1 MLRFLSLLSIII
13 IIDFRLYAQHGY
25 SKDVIKFSHNIKG
38 GSARLQAIGGGS
50 VSLGGDVS
58 SISQNPAG
66 LGFVNRKL
74 FSLSYGFMG
83 NNSTSNYLGETLNIN
98 KNFNDVENI
107 SVILPI
113 KKRNNYY
120 NAGISKCPDCSKFNI
135 GVSYS
140 KIKSFDDRKIYNA
153 YNDFNSIIDY
163 FLAEAQG
170 IPLNRLA
177 SVTKISDI
185 ALLQEAYDH
194 YLINPDY
201 ELPGSY
207 YSFVGG
213 FPFQKEEIITTGHID
228 KISISSG
235 SNIRDRIF
243 LGFGVNFYSINYKE
257 NRIYNENSYEILDN
271 SDQWMLER
279 ILDYLTLKD
288 VLKISGNGSS
298 ISAGI
303 IIKPTNYLNIGIN
316 YESKSSIKL
325 EEESYSELETK
336 YFDYYFQPEDTTLR
350 NVISGTGSNYSKY
363 SYKSPSKLTFGTSYF
378 YKKLGFISVD
388 VDLIDYSS
396 ASIQSYDFNDFA
408 ENQDIVRIYKS
419 LALNYRIGLEGRLR
433 NFYLRLGY
441 NFLNDPEK
449 EIINFKP
456 SNSIH
461 TKSLGIGFLTN
472 TLSIDLTYLK
482 YKNKSQVSPYI
493 LSVDQPIAEFSSN
506 YNKLILSLCIRINN

>member
-1 MLRFLSLLSIII
+1 MLKFFSILSITTII
-13 IIDFRLYAQHGY
+13 GFRLYSQSGY
-25 SKDVIKFSHNIKG
+25 SQDVIKFSHNIKG
-38 GSARLQAIGGGS
+38 GSARSQAIGGTS

-74 FSLSYGFMG
+74 FSLSYGFLG
-83 NNSTSNYLGETLNIN
+83 NNSTSNYLGETFNTN
-98 KNFNDVENI
+98 NNFNDVENI
-107 SVILPI
+107 SLVLPI

-120 NAGISKCPDCSKFNI
+120 NASISKCPDCSKFNI

-163 FLAEAQG
+163 FLADAQG

-177 SVTKISDI
+177 SITKISDI
-185 ALLQEAYDH
+185 ALLQEVYDH

-213 FPFQKEEIITTGHID
+213 FPFQREEISTSGHID

-235 SNIRDRIF
+235 SNIRDKIF
-243 LGFGVNFYSINYKE
+243 LGFGINFYLINYQE
-257 NRIYNENSYEILDN
+257 NRTYNENSYEILDN
-271 SDQWMLER
+271 SDQWLLEG

-298 ISAGI
+298 ISAGL

-336 YFDYYFQPEDTTLR
+336 YFDYYFQPEDTTLT
-350 NVISGTGSNYSKY
+350 NVISGTGSNFSEY
-363 SYKSPSKLTFGTSYF
+363 SYKSPSKLTIGTSYF
-378 YKKLGFISVD
+378 YKKLGFISAD
-388 VDLIDYSS
+388 IDLIDYSS

-419 LALNYRIGLEGRLR
+419 LALNYRIGIEGRYR

-449 EIINFKP
+449 KISNFKP
-456 SNSIH
+456 NNSIH

-472 TLSIDLTYLK
+472 SLSIDLSYMN

-493 LSVDQPIAEFSSN
+493 LSIDQPVAEFSSQ
-506 YNKLILSLCIRINN
+506 YYKLILSLCVRINN

>member
-1 MLRFLSLLSIII
+1 MLKFLFILSITI
-13 IIDFRLYAQHGY
+13 IIDFQLYSQSGY
-25 SKDVIKFSHNIKG
+25 SQDVIKFSHNLKG
-38 GSARLQAIGGGS
+38 GSARLQAIGGTS

-66 LGFVNRKL
+66 LGFINRKL
-74 FSLSYGFMG
+74 FSFSYGFLG
-83 NNSTSNYLGETLNIN
+83 NNSTSNYLGETFNTN
-98 KNFNDVENI
+98 NNFNDVENI
-107 SVILPI
+107 SLVIPI

-120 NAGISKCPDCSKFNI
+120 NASISKCPDCSKFNI
-135 GVSYS
+135 GISYS
-140 KIKSFDDRKIYNA
+140 KVKSFDDRKIYNA

-163 FLAEAQG
+163 FLADAQG

-177 SVTKISDI
+177 SITKISDI
-185 ALLQEAYDH
+185 ALLQEVYDH

-213 FPFQKEEIITTGHID
+213 FPFQREEINTSGHID

-243 LGFGVNFYSINYKE
+243 LGFGINFYSINYQE
-257 NRIYNENSYEILDN
+257 NRTYNENSYEILDN
-271 SDQWMLER
+271 SDQWIFEG

-298 ISAGI
+298 ISAGL

-350 NVISGTGSNYSKY
+350 NVISGTGSNFSEY
-363 SYKSPSKLTFGTSYF
+363 SYKSPSKLTIGTSYF
-378 YKKLGFISVD
+378 YKKIGFVSADI
-388 VDLIDYSS
+388 DLVDYSS

-419 LALNYRIGLEGRLR
+419 LALNYRIGIEGRYR

-449 EIINFKP
+449 NITNFKP
-456 SNSIH
+456 NNLIH

-472 TLSIDLTYLK
+472 SLSIDLTYMN

-493 LSVDQPIAEFSSN
+493 LSIDQPIAEFSSQ
-506 YNKLILSLCIRINN
+506 YYKLILSLCVRINN

>member
-1 MLRFLSLLSIII
+1 MLKFFSILSITII
-13 IIDFRLYAQHGY
+13 IGFRLYSQSGY
-25 SKDVIKFSHNIKG
+25 SQDVIKFSHNIKG
-38 GSARLQAIGGGS
+38 GSARTQAIGGTS

-74 FSLSYGFMG
+74 FSLSYGFLG
-83 NNSTSNYLGETLNIN
+83 NNSTSNYLGETFNTN
-98 KNFNDVENI
+98 NNFNDVENI
-107 SVILPI
+107 SLVLPI

-120 NAGISKCPDCSKFNI
+120 NASISKCPDCPKFNI

-163 FLAEAQG
+163 FLADAQG

-177 SVTKISDI
+177 SITKISDI
-185 ALLQEAYDH
+185 ALLQEVYDH

-213 FPFQKEEIITTGHID
+213 FPFQREEIITSGHID

-243 LGFGVNFYSINYKE
+243 LGFGINFYLINYQE
-257 NRIYNENSYEILDN
+257 NRTYNENSYEILDN
-271 SDQWMLER
+271 SDQWILEG

-298 ISAGI
+298 ISAGL

-350 NVISGTGSNYSKY
+350 NVISGTGSNFSEYG
-363 SYKSPSKLTFGTSYF
+363 YKSPSKLTIGTSYF
-378 YKKLGFISVD
+378 YKKLGFVSADI
-388 VDLIDYSS
+388 DLIDYSS

-419 LALNYRIGLEGRLR
+419 LALNYRIGIEGRYR

-449 EIINFKP
+449 KITNFKP
-456 SNSIH
+456 NNSIH

-472 TLSIDLTYLK
+472 SLSIDLTYMN

-493 LSVDQPIAEFSSN
+493 LSIDQPIAEFSSQ
-506 YNKLILSLCIRINN
+506 YYKLILSLCVRINN